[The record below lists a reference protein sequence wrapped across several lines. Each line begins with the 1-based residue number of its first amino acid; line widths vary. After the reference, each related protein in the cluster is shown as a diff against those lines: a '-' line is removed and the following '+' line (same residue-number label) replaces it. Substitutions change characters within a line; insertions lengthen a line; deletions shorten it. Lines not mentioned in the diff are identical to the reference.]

1 MHAEAARPG
10 IPHDDLAAP
19 VAMAVALHVGL
30 VVLLLVAGW
39 WQPAPQVISVAG
51 PVVEASLVVSPSD
64 VVAAERSAAEAPKP
78 EPTPPPPVEAAPPPQ
93 PLPAPSPQDA
103 PTEPQPAP
111 QERIAEPSPVDQ
123 EAVARLALEQEQAKQ
138 REEQEAR
145 RRQEQ
150 IDLTERERQEEVER
164 RQRLREQQLAQLAEI
179 RKQREDAERRTRME
193 EQRLRQLADREAAPA
208 ERPAPAPAQP
218 AGGNNGVDTDLAA
231 KYALAMLQ
239 TAEMNW
245 NRSLAP
251 ERTPCKVRFTQIP
264 GGEVIDVSFL
274 SCGFDA
280 QARESVERAL
290 RRSPMPYAGFEPVFK
305 RQIDLTFCYP
315 QEACPR

>member
-1 MHAEAARPG
+1 MHAETYRPG
-10 IPHDDLAAP
+10 IQDDDTFVP

-30 VVLLLVAGW
+30 VVLLLAAGW
-39 WQPAPQVISVAG
+39 WQPASQVISVAG

-64 VVAAERSAAEAPKP
+64 VVAAEKSAADAPKP
-78 EPTPPPPVEAAPPPQ
+78 TPPAPVEAAPPPQ
-93 PLPAPSPQDA
+93 PLPAPRPQDA
-103 PTEPQPAP
+103 PEVAQAAP
-111 QERIAEPSPVDQ
+111 QERVPEPSPIDQ
-123 EAVARLALEQEQAKQ
+123 EAVARLALETEQAKE
-138 REEQEAR
+138 REIQEAK

-150 IDLTERERQEEVER
+150 IDLTERERQQEVER

-179 RKQREDAERRTRME
+179 RKQREEAERRTRME
-193 EQRLRQLADREAAPA
+193 EQRLRQLADRDAAPA
-208 ERPAPAPAQP
+208 EKPSPAPAQP

-231 KYALAMLQ
+231 RYALAMLQ

-251 ERTPCKVRFTQIP
+251 QSTACKVSFTQIP
-264 GGEVIDVSFL
+264 GGEIIDIRFL
-274 SCGFDA
+274 SCPFDE

>member
-10 IPHDDLAAP
+10 IDHDDLAAP

-78 EPTPPPPVEAAPPPQ
+78 APPEPVEAAPPPQ
-93 PLPAPSPQDA
+93 PLPSPQPQDA
-103 PTEPQPAP
+103 PEEIQQAP
-111 QERIAEPSPVDQ
+111 QERILDPSPVDQ
-123 EAVARLALEQEQAKQ
+123 DAVARLALEQEQAKE
-138 REEQEAR
+138 REEQEAK

-150 IDLTERERQEEVER
+150 IDLTERQQKQEEAER

-179 RKQREDAERRTRME
+179 RKQREDAARRTRME
-193 EQRLRQLADREAAPA
+193 EQRLNQLADRDAAPA
-208 ERPAPAPAQP
+208 EKPSPAPAQP

-231 KYALAMLQ
+231 RYALAMLQ

-251 ERTPCKVRFTQIP
+251 ESTPCKVRFTQIP
-264 GGEVIDVSFL
+264 GGEVIDISFL
-274 SCGFDA
+274 SCPFDG

-290 RRSPMPYAGFEPVFK
+290 RRSPMPYAGFEPVFQ

>member
-1 MHAEAARPG
+1 MHADTLRLNQDY
-10 IPHDDLAAP
+10 DDTLVP
-19 VAMAVALHVGL
+19 VGMAIAMHVALAL
-30 VVLLLVAGW
+30 LLLVAGW

-51 PVVEASLVVSPSD
+51 PVVQASLVVSPSD
-64 VVAAERSAAEAPKP
+64 VVAAEKAAADAPKP
-78 EPTPPPPVEAAPPPQ
+78 TPPAPVEAAPPPQ
-93 PLPAPSPQDA
+93 PLPAPQPQDA
-103 PTEPQPAP
+103 PEEIQQAP
-111 QERIAEPSPVDQ
+111 QERIQEPSPIDQ
-123 EAVARLALEQEQAKQ
+123 DAVARLALEQEQARE
-138 REEQEAR
+138 REEQEAK

-150 IDLTERERQEEVER
+150 VDLTERQRQEEVER

-179 RKQREDAERRTRME
+179 RKQREDAERRTKME
-193 EQRLRQLADREAAPA
+193 EQRLQQLADRDAAPA

-264 GGEVIDVSFL
+264 GGEIIDVSFL

>member
-1 MHAEAARPG
+1 MHADTARPG
-10 IPHDDLAAP
+10 DVQDDIAAP

-30 VVLLLVAGW
+30 LALLLVAGW

-93 PLPAPSPQDA
+93 PLPAPQPQDA
-103 PTEPQPAP
+103 PDEAQPVP
-111 QERIAEPSPVDQ
+111 QERVPEPSPVEQD
-123 EAVARLALEQEQAKQ
+123 AVAKLALEQEQAKE
-138 REEQEAR
+138 REEQEAKR
-145 RRQEQ
+145 IQEQ
-150 IDLTERERQEEVER
+150 IDLTERERKQEEAER

-179 RKQREDAERRTRME
+179 RKQKEEAERQSKLE
-193 EQRLRQLADREAAPA
+193 EQRLRQLADRETAPA
-208 ERPAPAPAQP
+208 PSPAPAQP

-231 KYALAMLQ
+231 RYALAMLQ

-251 ERTPCKVRFTQIP
+251 ESTPCKVRFTQIP
-264 GGEVIDVSFL
+264 GGEVIDISFL
-274 SCGFDA
+274 SCPFDG

-290 RRSPMPYAGFEPVFK
+290 RRSPMPYAGFEPVFQ